1 MSAADFT
8 FTAYDPA
15 DVPQLAALMQQAFP
29 PSFGEAW
36 SAAQLAGVLG
46 LPQVGGEAAWAGGGL
61 AGFSLYRQVADEAE
75 LLLVAVLPAWRQQGL
90 GRLLVER
97 VATAALAGGAA
108 LLFLEVREG
117 NLPAQNLY
125 TRMGFTPIGRRA
137 AYYRGAD
144 GLPYDAVTMRLDLS
158 K

>member
-1 MSAADFT
+1 MSAPSFHFT
-8 FTAYDPA
+8 PYDLA
-15 DVPQLAALMQQAFP
+15 DVPQLAALMEAAFP
-29 PSFGEAW
+29 PAFGEAW

-46 LPQVGGEAAWAGGGL
+46 LPQVSGERAAQHGVL
-61 AGFSLYRQVADEAE
+61 MGFSLFRQVADEAE
-75 LLLVAVLPAWRQQGL
+75 LLLVAVLPQFRQQGL

-97 VATAALAGGAA
+97 VATAALAGGAR

-117 NLPAQNLY
+117 NLAAQALY
-125 TRMGFTPIGRRA
+125 TRMGFAPIGRRA

-144 GLPYDAVTMRLDLS
+144 GQLYDAVTMRLDLS